1 MPYIKAENRLPLD
14 EAIDAI
20 VNHLLTEDT
29 EDSRAGILN
38 YTVSSIIARYLEAQG
53 ISYNRLNSMVGVVE
67 CIKLELYR
75 RLAAPYE
82 DKKVEENGD
91 VF

>member
-1 MPYIKAENRLPLD
+1 MPYIKAENRPHVED
-14 EAIDAI
+14 YIDGI
-20 VNHLLTEDT
+20 VDHLINEDT

-38 YTVSSIIARYLEAQG
+38 YTITSIIARYLQAEG
-53 ISYNRLNSMVGVVE
+53 ISYNRLNSMIGVLE

-82 DKKVEENGD
+82 DEKCKTNGD